1 MFPLFLDGG
10 VLFMSLLS
18 ILLILVFFAFYMHS
32 DKLKTFGNIAVTTG
46 ILGSLISLKSAFDV
60 IQQMGDVSPT
70 ILAGGLKNTLICIM
84 YGLLI
89 YIISRL
95 LSLFR

>member
-1 MFPLFLDGG
+1 MLQLFLDGG

-18 ILLILVFFAFYMHS
+18 ILLFMVCFAFNTHS
-32 DKLKTFGNIAVTTG
+32 DKLKTYGNVAVTTG
-46 ILGSLISLKSAFDV
+46 ILGSLFSLRSAFDV
-60 IQQMGDVSPT
+60 ILKMGSISPA
-70 ILAGGLKNTLICIM
+70 ILSSGLKIALISTM

-89 YIISRL
+89 YIISRI

>member
-1 MFPLFLDGG
+1 MLQLFLDGG

-18 ILLILVFFAFYMHS
+18 ILLILVCFAFYTHS
-32 DKLKTFGNIAVTTG
+32 EKLKTYGNIAVTTG
-46 ILGSLISLKSAFDV
+46 ILGSLIGLKSAFDL
-60 IQQMGDVSPT
+60 IQQMGNVSPA
-70 ILAGGLKNTLICIM
+70 ILAGGLKIALICTM

-89 YIISRL
+89 YIISRI

>member
-1 MFPLFLDGG
+1 MLQLFLDGG

-18 ILLILVFFAFYMHS
+18 ILLFMVCFAFYTHS
-32 DKLKTFGNIAVTTG
+32 DKLKTYGNVAVTTG
-46 ILGSLISLKSAFDV
+46 ILGSLFGLRSAFDV
-60 IQQMGDVSPT
+60 ILQMGSISPT
-70 ILAGGLKNTLICIM
+70 ILASGLKIALISTI

-89 YIISRL
+89 YIISRI

>member
-1 MFPLFLDGG
+1 MFQLFLDGG

-18 ILLILVFFAFYMHS
+18 ILLFMVCFAFYIHS
-32 DKLKTFGNIAVTTG
+32 DKLKTYGNVAVTTG
-46 ILGSLISLKSAFDV
+46 ILGSLIGLRSAFDV
-60 IQQMGDVSPT
+60 ILEMGSSSLA
-70 ILAGGLKNTLICIM
+70 ILASGLKIALISTM

-89 YIISRL
+89 YIISRI

>member
-1 MFPLFLDGG
+1 MFQLFLDGG

-60 IQQMGDVSPT
+60 IQQWEMFST
-70 ILAGGLKNTLICIM
+70 ILANGLKYVN
-84 YGLLI
+84 LLCMDC
-89 YIISRL
+89 
-95 LSLFR
+95 LFI